1 MYTICTHTLS
11 FTLTHTH
18 LHTHT
23 HAHTHTHTHTHTH
36 IHTNI
41 HTLPPSLPFSLS
53 LSLSL
58 SLYVYIYI
66 SRALSLSFSGNDL
79 SFLGL
84 DDDDGGGR
92 PKISKKKQGKKQGK
106 KGKGGADTDISGNMD
121 GMSVDAEAEEEAPK
135 AKGRPSAGR
144 VRIDTNVQALIL
156 KSPFYVPLCS
166 KCGRALTFQNVACSL
181 DTCALP

>member
-1 MYTICTHTLS
+1 M
-11 FTLTHTH
+11 
-18 LHTHT
+18 
-23 HAHTHTHTHTHTH
+23 
-36 IHTNI
+36 
-41 HTLPPSLPFSLS
+41 
-53 LSLSL
+53 
-58 SLYVYIYI
+58 YIYI

-92 PKISKKKQGKKQGK
+92 PKISKKKQGKKQQGK
-106 KGKGGADTDISGNMD
+106 KGKGGADTDLYGNMD

-181 DTCALP
+181 GTCALP